1 MSGGLEPQT
10 PPDSPSMDARV
21 GKPPR
26 HHLTSI
32 RHCASSARIAAAAA
46 AASPPDYVST
56 RSPATRLPRVISRF
70 ARKITRFLCVAGP
83 GFGDAQLDL
92 AHRRPDRVP
101 ARLPI
106 GELR

>member
-46 AASPPDYVST
+46 ASSPDYVST
-56 RSPATRLPRVISRF
+56 RSPTTRCR
-70 ARKITRFLCVAGP
+70 
-83 GFGDAQLDL
+83 D
-92 AHRRPDRVP
+92 
-101 ARLPI
+101 
-106 GELR
+106 